1 MARAAATPLPRLSR
15 VRSAVKTMADRLGP
29 RMGVGLL
36 AAVIVTVLFGVLAS
50 EVHEGETQHFDDALR
65 ITVYGIASP
74 RATTVLH
81 AITRSIKHRALI
93 LSAAYA
99 SVLVFGWPI
108 FALCLLG
115 IADQFINLRAR
126 TAQRRG
132 PPAIT

>member
-1 MARAAATPLPRLSR
+1 MTEGSGRLKRPWPDLSSIEFP
-15 VRSAVKTMADRLGP
+15 RSA
-29 RMGVGLL
+29 GVVLIVLVLLNFAGGLIGFI
-36 AAVIVTVLFGVLAS
+36 A
-50 EVHEGETQHFDDALR
+50 
-65 ITVYGIASP
+65 GIAS
-74 RATTVLH
+74 AALIMAYGLLGFAVLH

-115 IADQFINLRAR
+115 IADQFLNLRAR
-126 TAQRRG
+126 TAHRRG